1 MKIRLYALITAF
13 ALTGCSLQTI
23 KQQSADNESPPIYK
37 QGEFNRE
44 SMYELLVAELAGQ
57 QGQFELAMANYLKQA
72 RLTRDP
78 NIAERATRVAQYL
91 RNVEA
96 ITEAAELWIATDPE
110 NPEPYQISASILLHQ
125 KRYDDALPLVERA
138 LEYDRPRMLAVIR
151 SQIPE
156 MSADVSTG
164 YLSLLDD
171 MLTNNPKQT
180 DLLVTQG
187 LLYKQ
192 QGNED
197 AALGAFNNAL
207 KVDRKNVDAV
217 AQKAELQRLQGDFR
231 NALITIRPA
240 LKSQPEN
247 QPLLILKT
255 QLLFQSGQ
263 LKQGVTEANRILKQN
278 GQDYQLKFYLALLML
293 ENDQT
298 AEAKQLFEELLAQNE
313 NDTRPHFYLG
323 AIAQQDG
330 KIESAITHFEK
341 VDDPSTAFQAISRIS
356 SLLDTPE
363 DRSRLTQIISDV
375 RKTRPD
381 LAPQLYTL
389 QAEWLNLH
397 DLSDDALILLEEA
410 IARFDEDISLLY
422 TRAML
427 LEATDFDRAEIDLRR
442 ILDIE
447 PNSSL
452 ALNAL
457 GYTLTVHTERY
468 EEAHQLISRALE
480 MRPDDPAII
489 DSMGWVLFKL
499 QRYDEAIEYLL
510 RAYEVIPDG
519 EVASHL
525 IQAYWA
531 KGEKKKAQ
539 TLLQQGLEKNPENS
553 HLQEAAQA
561 IGAH

>member
-1 MKIRLYALITAF
+1 MKIRLYALIA
-13 ALTGCSLQTI
+13 ALALSGCSLQTI
-23 KQQSADNESPPIYK
+23 KQQSAGNDSPPIYK

-44 SMYELLVAELAGQ
+44 SVYELLVAELAGQ
-57 QGQFELAMANYLKQA
+57 KGQFELAMANYLKQA

-91 RNVEA
+91 RNVGA

-125 KRYDDALPLVERA
+125 KRYDEALPLVDRA

-164 YLSLLDD
+164 YLSLFDE
-171 MLTNNPKQT
+171 MLANNPNQA

-187 LLYKQ
+187 LLHKQ
-192 QGNED
+192 QGNVD
-197 AALGAFNNAL
+197 TALTVFEKAL
-207 KVDRKNVDAV
+207 KANRNNVDAV
-217 AQKAELQRLQGDFR
+217 AQKAELQRLQGEFR
-231 NALITIRPA
+231 KALMTIEPA
-240 LKSQPEN
+240 LKSQPDN

-263 LKQGVTEANRILKQN
+263 LKQGVKEAKRILKQN

-293 ENDQT
+293 ENNQT
-298 AEAKQLFEELLAQNE
+298 AEAKELFEELRAQNE

-330 KIESAITHFEK
+330 KIEKAIAHFEK
-341 VDDPSTAFQAISRIS
+341 VDDPATTFQAISRIAT
-356 SLLDTPE
+356 LLDTPE
-363 DRSRLTQIISDV
+363 DRERLSLIISDV

-381 LAPQLYTL
+381 LASQLFTL

-397 DLSDDALILLEEA
+397 DFSDEALILLEEA
-410 IARFDEDISLLY
+410 IARFEDDVSLLY

-427 LEATDFDRAEIDLRR
+427 LEATDFDRAEVDLRR

-457 GYTLTVHTERY
+457 GYTLTVHTKRY
-468 EEAHQLISRALE
+468 EEAYQLISRALE

-499 QRYDEAIEYLL
+499 QRYDEAVEYLL
-510 RAYEVIPDG
+510 RAYEAIPDG

-531 KGEKKKAQ
+531 KGDKDKALA
-539 TLLQQGLEKNPENS
+539 LLKQGLNKSPDNS

>member
-1 MKIRLYALITAF
+1 MKIRLYALITTF
-13 ALTGCSLQTI
+13 VLSGCSLQNT
-23 KQQSADNESPPIYK
+23 QQYSTGNDSPPIYK
-37 QGEFNRE
+37 EGEFNRE
-44 SMYELLVAELAGQ
+44 SIYELLVAELAGQ
-57 QGQFELAMANYLKQA
+57 QGQFEVAMSHYLKQA

-96 ITEAAELWIATDPE
+96 ITEAAELWTATDPE
-110 NPEPYQISASILLHQ
+110 NPESYQISASILLHQ
-125 KRYDDALPLVERA
+125 KRYEDALPLVDRA

-156 MSADVSTG
+156 MSAEESNG
-164 YLSLLDD
+164 YLNLFEQ
-171 MLTNNPKQT
+171 MLSNNPKQT
-180 DLLVTQG
+180 DLLITQG
-187 LLYKQ
+187 LLHKQ
-192 QGNED
+192 QGNLD
-197 AALGAFNNAL
+197 AALAVFEEAL
-207 KVDRKNVDAV
+207 KVSPKNVDAV

-231 NALITIRPA
+231 KALATIRPA
-240 LKSQPEN
+240 LKSQPDN
-247 QPLLILKT
+247 QPLLILNT

-263 LKQGVTEANRILKQN
+263 LKQGIKEARHILEKN

-298 AEAKQLFEELLAQNE
+298 KDAAKLFEELLTQNE

-330 KIESAITHFEK
+330 KIEQAITHFEK
-341 VDDPSTAFQAISRIS
+341 VDDPATTYQAISRIS
-356 SLLDTPE
+356 TLLDTPE
-363 DRSRLTQIISDV
+363 DRERLTLIISDV

-381 LAPQLYTL
+381 LAPRLYTL

-397 DLSDDALILLEEA
+397 DFADDALVLLEEA
-410 IARFDEDISLLY
+410 IARFNDDISLLY

-442 ILDIE
+442 ILEIE

-468 EEAHQLISRALE
+468 EEARELIAQALE

-499 QRYDEAIEYLL
+499 QRYDEAVEYLL
-510 RAYEVIPDG
+510 RAYEAIPDG

-531 KGEKKKAQ
+531 KGDKKKAQ
-539 TLLQQGLEKNPENS
+539 ELLQKGLTKNPESS
-553 HLQEAAQA
+553 HLQKAAQA
-561 IGAH
+561 IGAL

>member
-1 MKIRLYALITAF
+1 MKIRLYALIA
-13 ALTGCSLQTI
+13 ALALSGCSLQTI
-23 KQQSADNESPPIYK
+23 KQQSAGNDSPPIYK

-44 SMYELLVAELAGQ
+44 SVYELLVAELAGQ
-57 QGQFELAMANYLKQA
+57 KGQFELAMANYLKQA

-91 RNVEA
+91 RNVGA

-125 KRYDDALPLVERA
+125 KRYDEALPLVDRA

-164 YLSLLDD
+164 YLSLFDE
-171 MLTNNPKQT
+171 MLANNPNQA

-187 LLYKQ
+187 LLHKQ
-192 QGNED
+192 QGNVD
-197 AALGAFNNAL
+197 TALAVFEKAL
-207 KVDRKNVDAV
+207 KANRNNVDAV
-217 AQKAELQRLQGDFR
+217 AQKAELQRLQGEFR
-231 NALITIRPA
+231 KALMTIEPA
-240 LKSQPEN
+240 LKSQPDN

-263 LKQGVTEANRILKQN
+263 LKQGVKEAKRILKQN

-293 ENDQT
+293 ENNQT
-298 AEAKQLFEELLAQNE
+298 AEAKELFEELRAQNE

-330 KIESAITHFEK
+330 KIEKAIAHFEK
-341 VDDPSTAFQAISRIS
+341 VDDPATTFQAISRIAT
-356 SLLDTPE
+356 LLDTPE
-363 DRSRLTQIISDV
+363 DRERLSLIISDV

-381 LAPQLYTL
+381 LASQLFTL

-397 DLSDDALILLEEA
+397 DFSDEALILLEEA
-410 IARFDEDISLLY
+410 IARFEDDVSLLY

-427 LEATDFDRAEIDLRR
+427 LEATDFDRAEVDLRR

-457 GYTLTVHTERY
+457 GYTLTVHTKRY
-468 EEAHQLISRALE
+468 EEAYQLISRALE

-499 QRYDEAIEYLL
+499 QRYDEAVEYLL
-510 RAYEVIPDG
+510 RAYEAIPDG

-531 KGEKKKAQ
+531 KGDKDKALA
-539 TLLQQGLEKNPENS
+539 LLKQGLNKSPDNS

>member
-1 MKIRLYALITAF
+1 MKIRLYALIAAF
-13 ALTGCSLQTI
+13 ALSGCSLQTI
-23 KQQSADNESPPIYK
+23 KQQSAGNDSPPIYK

-44 SMYELLVAELAGQ
+44 SVYELLVAELAGQ
-57 QGQFELAMANYLKQA
+57 KGQFELAMANYLKQA

-91 RNVEA
+91 RNVGA

-110 NPEPYQISASILLHQ
+110 NPEPYQISASILMHQ
-125 KRYDDALPLVERA
+125 KRYDEALPLVERA

-156 MSADVSTG
+156 MSADVSAG
-164 YLSLLDD
+164 YLSLFDE
-171 MLTNNPKQT
+171 MLANNPKQT

-187 LLYKQ
+187 LLHKQ
-192 QGNED
+192 KGNVET
-197 AALGAFNNAL
+197 ALAVFEKAL
-207 KVDRKNVDAV
+207 RTDRNNVDAV

-231 NALITIRPA
+231 NALMTIEPA
-240 LKSQPEN
+240 LKSQPDN

-263 LKQGVTEANRILKQN
+263 LKQGVKEANRILKQN

-298 AEAKQLFEELLAQNE
+298 AEAKELFEELLTQNE

-330 KIESAITHFEK
+330 KIEKAIAHFEK
-341 VDDPSTAFQAISRIS
+341 VDDPATTFQAISRIS
-356 SLLDTPE
+356 TLLDTPE
-363 DRSRLTQIISDV
+363 DRERLSLIISDV

-381 LAPQLYTL
+381 LAPQLFTL

-397 DLSDDALILLEEA
+397 DFSDEALILLEEA
-410 IARFDEDISLLY
+410 IARFENDVSLLY

-457 GYTLTVHTERY
+457 GYTLTVRTERY
-468 EEAHQLISRALE
+468 DEAYQLISRALE
-480 MRPDDPAII
+480 MRPNDPAII

-499 QRYDEAIEYLL
+499 QRYDEAVEYLL
-510 RAYEVIPDG
+510 RAYEAIPDG

-531 KGEKKKAQ
+531 KGDKDKALA
-539 TLLQQGLEKNPENS
+539 LLQQGLNKSPDNS

>member
-1 MKIRLYALITAF
+1 
-13 ALTGCSLQTI
+13 
-23 KQQSADNESPPIYK
+23 
-37 QGEFNRE
+37 
-44 SMYELLVAELAGQ
+44 
-57 QGQFELAMANYLKQA
+57 
-72 RLTRDP
+72 
-78 NIAERATRVAQYL
+78 
-91 RNVEA
+91 
-96 ITEAAELWIATDPE
+96 
-110 NPEPYQISASILLHQ
+110 
-125 KRYDDALPLVERA
+125 
-138 LEYDRPRMLAVIR
+138 
-151 SQIPE
+151 
-156 MSADVSTG
+156 
-164 YLSLLDD
+164 
-171 MLTNNPKQT
+171 
-180 DLLVTQG
+180 
-187 LLYKQ
+187 
-192 QGNED
+192 
-197 AALGAFNNAL
+197 
-207 KVDRKNVDAV
+207 
-217 AQKAELQRLQGDFR
+217 
-231 NALITIRPA
+231 
-240 LKSQPEN
+240 
-247 QPLLILKT
+247 
-255 QLLFQSGQ
+255 
-263 LKQGVTEANRILKQN
+263 
-278 GQDYQLKFYLALLML
+278 ML